1 MKLSSLASSSEG
13 NCIYVGTKKTNVLV
27 DCGVSAKRI
36 ENSLS
41 ELDLTVPE
49 FDGIL
54 ITHEHTDHI
63 KGLGVIARRYGLP
76 IFATGKTIDAIF
88 DYKNLGKVDKSLFH
102 SIEAD
107 KPFEIG
113 DMKVNASHIWHDA
126 ADPVCYSFYSE
137 EGAKASIATDL
148 GDYDEYLVEPL
159 AQVMM
164 KLGVNRGMVV
174 FGQDKLDEISMS
186 APTSVCEIKDGWF
199 QSYEITPEQFGYTRC
214 SKEDLAGGTPA
225 ENAEITKAIVNGT
238 EKGPKRQ
245 AVCMNAGAA
254 LYIAGK
260 AESLEAGVRKAED
273 LIDSGAAAAKLAEFI
288 KLSNEI

>member
-1 MKLSSLASSSEG
+1 MCANRVSPEEKKEVQSVKLSSLASSSEG

-63 KGLGVIARRYGLP
+63 KGLGIIARRYGLP

-137 EGAKASIATDL
+137 EGVKASIATDL
-148 GDYDEYLVEPL
+148 GDYDEYLVEKIYDSDIL
-159 AQVMM
+159 FVEANHDVNMLQVGRYPYYL
-164 KLGVNRGMVV
+164 KRRILGREGH
-174 FGQDKLDEISMS
+174 
-186 APTSVCEIKDGWF
+186 
-199 QSYEITPEQFGYTRC
+199 
-214 SKEDLAGGTPA
+214 
-225 ENAEITKAIVNGT
+225 
-238 EKGPKRQ
+238 
-245 AVCMNAGAA
+245 
-254 LYIAGK
+254 
-260 AESLEAGVRKAED
+260 
-273 LIDSGAAAAKLAEFI
+273 
-288 KLSNEI
+288 LSNERCAELIEEVATQKTKKVYLGHLSKENNYEKLAYETVKISLHNFTLPIEVARRDTVSTVTSVS

>member
-113 DMKVNASHIWHDA
+113 DM
-126 ADPVCYSFYSE
+126 
-137 EGAKASIATDL
+137 
-148 GDYDEYLVEPL
+148 
-159 AQVMM
+159 
-164 KLGVNRGMVV
+164 
-174 FGQDKLDEISMS
+174 
-186 APTSVCEIKDGWF
+186 
-199 QSYEITPEQFGYTRC
+199 
-214 SKEDLAGGTPA
+214 
-225 ENAEITKAIVNGT
+225 
-238 EKGPKRQ
+238 
-245 AVCMNAGAA
+245 
-254 LYIAGK
+254 
-260 AESLEAGVRKAED
+260 
-273 LIDSGAAAAKLAEFI
+273 
-288 KLSNEI
+288 

>member
-126 ADPVCYSFYSE
+126 ADPVCRFTQ
-137 EGAKASIATDL
+137 K
-148 GDYDEYLVEPL
+148 
-159 AQVMM
+159 
-164 KLGVNRGMVV
+164 
-174 FGQDKLDEISMS
+174 
-186 APTSVCEIKDGWF
+186 
-199 QSYEITPEQFGYTRC
+199 
-214 SKEDLAGGTPA
+214 
-225 ENAEITKAIVNGT
+225 
-238 EKGPKRQ
+238 KGPRQ
-245 AVCMNAGAA
+245 ALQQILETTMN
-254 LYIAGK
+254 IW
-260 AESLEAGVRKAED
+260 
-273 LIDSGAAAAKLAEFI
+273 
-288 KLSNEI
+288 

>member
-88 DYKNLGKVDKSLFH
+88 DYKNLGKV
-102 SIEAD
+102 
-107 KPFEIG
+107 
-113 DMKVNASHIWHDA
+113 NASHIWHDA

-148 GDYDEYLVEPL
+148 GDYDEYLVEKIYDSDIL
-159 AQVMM
+159 FVEANHDVNMLQVGRYPYYL
-164 KLGVNRGMVV
+164 KRRILGREGH
-174 FGQDKLDEISMS
+174 
-186 APTSVCEIKDGWF
+186 
-199 QSYEITPEQFGYTRC
+199 
-214 SKEDLAGGTPA
+214 
-225 ENAEITKAIVNGT
+225 
-238 EKGPKRQ
+238 
-245 AVCMNAGAA
+245 
-254 LYIAGK
+254 
-260 AESLEAGVRKAED
+260 
-273 LIDSGAAAAKLAEFI
+273 
-288 KLSNEI
+288 LSNERCAELIEEVATQKTKKVYLGHLSKENNYEKLAYETVKISLHNFTLPIEVARRDTVSTVTSVS

>member
-148 GDYDEYLVEPL
+148 GDYDEYLVEKIYDSDILFVEANHDVNMLQVGRYPYYLKTKKVYLGHLSKENNYEKL
-159 AQVMM
+159 AYETV
-164 KLGVNRGMVV
+164 K
-174 FGQDKLDEISMS
+174 ISLHNFTLPIEVARRDTVS
-186 APTSVCEIKDGWF
+186 TVTSV
-199 QSYEITPEQFGYTRC
+199 S
-214 SKEDLAGGTPA
+214 
-225 ENAEITKAIVNGT
+225 
-238 EKGPKRQ
+238 
-245 AVCMNAGAA
+245 
-254 LYIAGK
+254 
-260 AESLEAGVRKAED
+260 
-273 LIDSGAAAAKLAEFI
+273 
-288 KLSNEI
+288 

>member
-36 ENSLS
+36 ENSHS

-159 AQVMM
+159 AQVMA
-164 KLGVNRGMVV
+164 KLGVTKGMVV

-186 APTSVCEIKDGWF
+186 ASTSVCEIKDGWF

-245 AVCMNAGAA
+245 AVCMNVGAA

-273 LIDSGAAAAKLAEFI
+273 LIDSGAAAAKLEEFI

>member
-76 IFATGKTIDAIF
+76 IFATGKTIDA
-88 DYKNLGKVDKSLFH
+88 
-102 SIEAD
+102 D

-148 GDYDEYLVEPL
+148 GDYDEYLVEKIYDSDIL
-159 AQVMM
+159 FVEANHDVNMLQVGRYPYYLNRRI
-164 KLGVNRGMVV
+164 LGREGH
-174 FGQDKLDEISMS
+174 
-186 APTSVCEIKDGWF
+186 
-199 QSYEITPEQFGYTRC
+199 
-214 SKEDLAGGTPA
+214 
-225 ENAEITKAIVNGT
+225 
-238 EKGPKRQ
+238 
-245 AVCMNAGAA
+245 
-254 LYIAGK
+254 
-260 AESLEAGVRKAED
+260 
-273 LIDSGAAAAKLAEFI
+273 
-288 KLSNEI
+288 LSNERCAELIEEVATQKTKKVYLGHLSKENNYEKLAYETVKISLHNFTLPIEVARRDTVSTVTSVS